1 MLKIQVFDING
12 IRITFENDGK
22 RGRIKIKED
31 RKEPGLTGDTFLAQQ
46 FMPEKTKEYYTEIS
60 LPLKE
65 FRGLMDILSK
75 TKFMFSNE
83 NK

>member
-1 MLKIQVFDING
+1 MLQVQVFDING
-12 IRITFENDGK
+12 IIITFENDGI
-22 RGRIKIKED
+22 RGKIKIRE
-31 RKEPGLTGDTFLAQQ
+31 ELAGDPYLAPQSI
-46 FMPEKTKEYYTEIS
+46 PSKTKEYYTEIS